1 LVSEETGLDAWFIH
15 EKLVLNLLT
24 PAEGEELARRVSAS
38 SSQPLAEARRADLLE
53 RAVARHLATQPVEAL
68 DVLVMH
74 GTVAPGKLIW
84 FEQGI
89 AFKGL
94 QIALKSIANGEDT
107 RATFSAK
114 LQSAPDV
121 RIHGDYNPTR
131 LTCSTAKGQLSGTH
145 RQFVVGYVQDATVE
159 AIEIRP
165 IVIASRWAQPSPEIE
180 DYYPVEACYLSP
192 GAVDQFAAVDFSLP
206 MTKADLNVLK
216 NIPEAVVKT
225 AFAEILGE
233 PDVPKDWGGEQFDL
247 WTTRLSVEGQQ
258 LRAAFLFKGPAEFK
272 PMTISS
278 LGKNGDQIDRL
289 SSTAADV
296 LVIQHCHSIT
306 APVVNMARVYA
317 SDPRHPR
324 RYLTIDG
331 YDTIKILRHFKYI
344 D

>member
-1 LVSEETGLDAWFIH
+1 MSEETGLDAWFIH
-15 EKLVLNLLT
+15 EKLVLNLLS

-38 SSQPLAEARRADLLE
+38 GGQPFAQARRADLLE

-68 DVLVMH
+68 DLLVMH
-74 GTVAPGKLIW
+74 ETVASGKLIW

-89 AFKGL
+89 AFRGL
-94 QIALKSIANGEDT
+94 QTALDSIANGVDA
-107 RATFSAK
+107 RASFSAR
-114 LQSAPDV
+114 LQSAPDI

-131 LTCSTAKGQLSGTH
+131 LTCSTAKGQLSGNH
-145 RQFVVGYVQDATVE
+145 RQFVLGYVQDATAE
-159 AIEIRP
+159 AIEVRP
-165 IVIASRWAQPSPEIE
+165 IVIASRWARPLPEIDE
-180 DYYPVEACYLSP
+180 FHPVEACYLWP
-192 GAVDQFAAVDFSLP
+192 GAVDQFAGVDFSQR
-206 MTKADLNVLK
+206 MTKTDLDVLK
-216 NIPEAVVKT
+216 DVPESVVKA

-247 WTTRLSVEGQQ
+247 WTTRLSVEGQP

-278 LGKNGDQIDRL
+278 LGKNGDQVDRL

-331 YDTIKILRHFKYI
+331 YETIKILRHFKYI
-344 D
+344 K

>member
-1 LVSEETGLDAWFIH
+1 MSEKTGLDAWFIH
-15 EKLVLNLLT
+15 EKLVLNLLS

-38 SSQPLAEARRADLLE
+38 GGQPFAQARRADLLE

-68 DVLVMH
+68 DLLVMH
-74 GTVAPGKLIW
+74 ETVASGKLIW

-94 QIALKSIANGEDT
+94 QTALESIANGVDA
-107 RATFSAK
+107 RASFSAR
-114 LQSAPDV
+114 LQSAPDI

-131 LTCSTAKGQLSGTH
+131 LTCSTAKGQLSGHH
-145 RQFVVGYVQDATVE
+145 RQFVLGYVQDATAE
-159 AIEIRP
+159 TIEIRP
-165 IVIASRWAQPSPEIE
+165 IVIASRWARPLPEIDE
-180 DYYPVEACYLSP
+180 FHPVEACYLSP
-192 GAVDQFAAVDFSLP
+192 GAVDQFAGVDFSQR
-206 MTKADLNVLK
+206 MTKTDLDVLK
-216 NIPEAVVKT
+216 DIPESVVKA

-247 WTTRLSVEGQQ
+247 WTTRLSVEGQP

-331 YDTIKILRHFKYI
+331 YETIKILRHFKYI
-344 D
+344 K

>member
-1 LVSEETGLDAWFIH
+1 MSEETGLDAWFIH
-15 EKLVLNLLT
+15 EKLVLNLLS
-24 PAEGEELARRVSAS
+24 PAEGEDLARRVSAS
-38 SSQPLAEARRADLLE
+38 GGQPFAQARQVDLLE

-68 DVLVMH
+68 DLLVMH
-74 GTVAPGKLIW
+74 ETVASGKLIW

-94 QIALKSIANGEDT
+94 QTALGSIANGVDA
-107 RATFSAK
+107 RASFSAR
-114 LQSAPDV
+114 LQSAPDT

-131 LTCSTAKGQLSGTH
+131 LTCSTAKGQLSGNH
-145 RQFVVGYVQDATVE
+145 RQFVLGYVQDATAE
-159 AIEIRP
+159 TIEVRP
-165 IVIASRWAQPSPEIE
+165 IVIASRWTRPSPEI
-180 DYYPVEACYLSP
+180 DDLHPVEACYLWP
-192 GAVDQFAAVDFSLP
+192 GAVDQFAGVDFSQR
-206 MTKADLNVLK
+206 MTETDLDVLK
-216 NIPEAVVKT
+216 DVPESVVKA

-247 WTTRLSVEGQQ
+247 WTSRLSVEGQP

-272 PMTISS
+272 PMTIAS

-317 SDPRHPR
+317 SDPRRPR

-331 YDTIKILRHFKYI
+331 YDTIKILRHFTYI
-344 D
+344 K